1 MYNPFSLVNKT
12 IFVTGASSGIGKAI
26 AIECSKMGANV
37 IITGRNI
44 ERLAETFSLLVG
56 DTHQQIVADLSKD
69 EDMQMLIDALP
80 NVNGV
85 VHCAGIT
92 DHKPPQY
99 INQKNLTE
107 IFAINFL
114 SPALIT
120 SALVKKKKIEKEGS
134 IVFLASTA
142 GVYGSYVTGSSYS
155 ATKGAIA
162 GMAKG
167 LALDLAPRKIR
178 VNTVCPAMVNTNIVG
193 VDSRVTEEQQIEDAK
208 KYPLKRYGEPEE
220 VAYAVVY
227 LLSDA
232 SKWVTGT
239 NLLIDGGLT
248 LS

>member
-12 IFVTGASSGIGKAI
+12 IFITGASSGIGKAV

-37 IITGRNI
+37 IITGRNV
-44 ERLAETFSLLVG
+44 ERLAETFSLLEG
-56 DTHQQIVADLSKD
+56 DNHKQIIADLCNND
-69 EDMQMLIDALP
+69 TIQILIDNLP
-80 NVNGV
+80 TLNGI

-92 DHKPPQY
+92 DHKPPQF

-107 IFAINFL
+107 IFGINFL

-120 SALVKKKKIEKEGS
+120 SALIKNKKVTKEGS

-162 GMAKG
+162 GMTKG

-178 VNTVCPAMVNTNIVG
+178 VNTVCPAMINTNIVG

-220 VAYAVVY
+220 VAYAVIY

-232 SKWVTGT
+232 SRWTTGT
-239 NLLIDGGLT
+239 NILIDGGLT

>member
-12 IFVTGASSGIGKAI
+12 IFITGASSGIGKAV

-37 IITGRNI
+37 IITGRNV
-44 ERLAETFSLLVG
+44 ERLAETFSLLEG
-56 DTHQQIVADLSKD
+56 DNHKQIIADLCNND
-69 EDMQMLIDALP
+69 TIQILIDNLP
-80 NVNGV
+80 TLNGI

-92 DHKPPQY
+92 DHKPPQF

-107 IFAINFL
+107 IFEINFL

-120 SALVKKKKIEKEGS
+120 SALIKNKKVTKEGS

-162 GMAKG
+162 GMTKG

-178 VNTVCPAMVNTNIVG
+178 VNTVCPAMINTNIVG

-220 VAYAVVY
+220 VAYAVIY

-232 SKWVTGT
+232 SRWTTGT
-239 NLLIDGGLT
+239 NILIDGGLT